1 MEGKA
6 TSLANLLQGCIDK
19 KAHLAGKL
27 IHAFILRSNGLLSNT
42 FLSNRLVELYSKCGN
57 IGYADRVFDKM
68 PHRDVYSWNAILGG
82 YCKFGSIEDAQELFL
97 KLPERNTVSWNT
109 LISALVRHG
118 QEETALGVYDTMI
131 LEGFMPTRFTLA
143 SVFSACG
150 ALLDVEHGR
159 RCHGLAI
166 KIGLEENIYVGN
178 AILSM
183 YAKCG
188 LIRDAIRVFGDMAE
202 PNEVTFTAIMGGLA
216 QTDRVLEA
224 LEMFRMMCR
233 KGVRIDSVS
242 LSSILGVCAKGGEG
256 GGEYGLDDQSD
267 GFPCNVNGQQIHGH
281 TIKLGFEGDLHL
293 NNSLLD
299 MYAKNGDLN
308 NAEKVFANLP
318 KVSNVSWNIMIA
330 GYGQISETQKA
341 LEYLQRMRSCCFE
354 PDEVTY
360 IHMLA
365 ACVKSGD
372 IKSGR
377 QMFDNISCPNVSSWN
392 AILSGYFQS
401 GDHKEAIELFR
412 EMQFQHVQPDRTT
425 LAVALSSCAAMGLL
439 QAGKEIHAASRKAAF
454 QTDVYVASG
463 LLNMYSKCGR
473 TETAKHIF
481 HNMLEL
487 DIVCWNSMIAG
498 LSLNSQDKEAFT
510 FFKQMRHDEMRPTQF
525 TYATVLSCC
534 AKLSSSFQGK
544 QVHVQMTKDGYMSDL
559 FVGSALIDMYCKCGD
574 VDEARKF
581 FDMMPSKNTVTWN
594 EMIHGYAQNGRGDEA
609 VLLYRD
615 MIGSSQKPDC
625 ITFVAVL
632 TACSHSGLVDAGIE
646 IFNSMEQEHGVVP
659 VLDHYTC
666 IIDALGRAGRFHEA
680 EVLIDEMPYKDDPVI
695 WEVLLSSC
703 RVYAN
708 VGLAKR
714 AADELFRLTPNNSAP
729 YVLLGN
735 IYSSLGRWDEAR
747 DVRDQM
753 SDKQVIKDP
762 GYSWIEYDKG
772 KQTGMEDDNFM
783 VIDDEVEV
791 ASNKKSFY
799 AA

>member
-82 YCKFGSIEDAQELFL
+82 YCNFGSIEDAQELFL
-97 KLPERNTVSWNT
+97 KFPERNTVSWNT

-216 QTDRVLEA
+216 QTDRVMEA

-242 LSSILGVCAKGGEG
+242 LSSILGVCAKGGGG
-256 GGEYGLDDQSD
+256 GGEYRLDDQGD
-267 GFPCNVNGQQIHGH
+267 GFPCNVNGQQIHGL

-299 MYAKNGDLN
+299 MYAKNGDMN
-308 NAEKVFANLP
+308 SAEKVFANLP

-330 GYGQISETQKA
+330 GYGQICETQKA

-401 GDHKEAIELFR
+401 GDHKEAIKLFR
-412 EMQFQHVQPDRTT
+412 EMQFQHVPPDRTT

-439 QAGKEIHAASRKAAF
+439 QAGKEIHAASQKAAF

-463 LLNMYSKCGR
+463 LLGMYSKCGQ
-473 TETAKHIF
+473 TEMAKHIF

-609 VLLYRD
+609 VLLYGD

-680 EVLIDEMPYKDDPVI
+680 EVLIDEMPYKDDPII

-703 RVYAN
+703 RVYVN

-791 ASNKKSFY
+791 ASKKKSFCT
-799 AA
+799 A

>member
-82 YCKFGSIEDAQELFL
+82 YCKFGSLGDAQELFL